1 MRSGGMDPA
10 GTEKR
15 ARHKQG
21 EAMLPRQSGAAC
33 HDVLQFVDADSC
45 VAWLETAPLSRAT
58 EAHELITAQVTLLR
72 TADLPV
78 LEKLRIVELLY
89 QASKHL
95 QDRLAEIVAG
105 RALPLSI
112 VEFSIWSS
120 MIELWQRL
128 YDVYADALNRGRSA
142 DAEFA
147 AHIPL
152 LGLRCIEITGAAIR
166 EHHRVY
172 RAVPSTL
179 WKQMHDAYANVERQA
194 LANCGVADPLNDAM
208 PARTCTGAYAMTLLA
223 HLSNPYTMSPRQ
235 MQVTYRWAQLW
246 ESLVSVQPSP
256 NEPTL
261 TSALSVDL
269 RSGQPASAAARET
282 PNPSVRYVAMEQLGQ
297 TLRRVLTLLR
307 QGHAPSDLGLGED
320 VRQPGCERLLTLL
333 YIQWCGSGMQPLS
346 DSREHGEEMRACVGL
361 STVARQLASEA
372 EAFRST
378 GVSART
384 AYGPLTEHWNT
395 VGINAPGFISVARG
409 PECDTRI
416 RHHQLV
422 AIKRRSATGFQLAV
436 VQWLKLEGNG
446 ELSVGLRLLPGL
458 PHVTRLRN
466 TGAGTEETPGV
477 GVLLPSVPEM
487 RTPATVVLPPGVFSP
502 GKLLELTSGAA
513 RTVRLLRLAERGS
526 DFERAVFETL

>member
-1 MRSGGMDPA
+1 MDPA
-10 GTEKR
+10 GTEQR
-15 ARHKQG
+15 VRQIQG
-21 EAMLPRQSGAAC
+21 EAMLPRQSGAAYQ
-33 HDVLQFVDADSC
+33 HVLQFADADSC
-45 VAWLETAPLSRAT
+45 VAWLETVPLSRAT
-58 EAHELITAQVTLLR
+58 DAHEMVTAQVTLLR
-72 TADLPV
+72 AAPLAP
-78 LEKLRIVELLY
+78 LEKLRVLELLY

-95 QDRLAEIVAG
+95 QYQLSTIVAG

-112 VEFSIWSS
+112 VEFSVWSS

-128 YDVYADALNRGRSA
+128 HDAYADGLHHGHAA
-142 DAEFA
+142 DAELA
-147 AHIPL
+147 AHAPL
-152 LGLRCIEITGAAIR
+152 LGLRCIEITGAAVR

-172 RAVPSTL
+172 RAVPASL
-179 WKQMHDAYANVERQA
+179 WKQLHDAYASVERQA

-246 ESLVSVQPSP
+246 ESLVSVQASP
-256 NEPTL
+256 GAPAL
-261 TSALSVDL
+261 TSALSVNL
-269 RSGQPASAAARET
+269 RSGQPASAAARESVG
-282 PNPSVRYVAMEQLGQ
+282 PSVRYIVMEQLGQ
-297 TLRRVLTLLR
+297 TLRRVLALLR
-307 QGHAPSDLGLGED
+307 QGHSPNDLGLGDD

-346 DSREHGEEMRACVGL
+346 ELREHGEEMRACVGL
-361 STVARQLASEA
+361 GVVARQLASEA
-372 EAFRST
+372 EAFRSA

-384 AYGPLTEHWNT
+384 AYGPLTEHWNA

-446 ELSVGLRLLPGL
+446 ELSIGLRLLPGL
-458 PHVTRLRN
+458 PHVTPLRD
-466 TGAGTEETPGV
+466 TDPDARGDAGSI
-477 GVLLPSVPEM
+477 GVLLPAVPEM
-487 RTPATVVLPPGVFSP
+487 RTPATVVLAPGVFSP
-502 GKLLELTSGAA
+502 GKLLELTSGTA